1 LPYFFHNDRQ
11 RLRKAGRVRSVKI
24 IQHSKQQHWIL
35 SNNYKNGGEL
45 FNIQRLV
52 YTASI
57 FLKYIIISTTQ
68 PSTLFH
74 HPQQLQQQHLQS
86 KSISTILKKFF
97 VKI

>member
-24 IQHSKQQHWIL
+24 IQHSKQQHWIFL
-35 SNNYKNGGEL
+35 NNYKNGGEL

-57 FLKYIIISTTQ
+57 FLKYIIISTTP
-68 PSTLFH
+68 PSTVFH
-74 HPQQLQQQHLQS
+74 HPQQLHQNPFPQFF
-86 KSISTILKKFF
+86 KKFF
-97 VKI
+97 AKI